1 MGGAST
7 VWRARHAAAVV
18 SPTPDEA
25 KVLELVTVAE
35 RWAEVA
41 HDDYL
46 ASEQVAA
53 PLISAARF
61 ALNYELGRLDASTLD
76 ARLVTATV
84 HAGLDPDQ
92 V

>member
-1 MGGAST
+1 MNGMLND
-7 VWRARHAAAVV
+7 WKKRHAYAERYP
-18 SPTPDEA
+18 SPDEA

-61 ALNYELGRLDASTLD
+61 ALNYDLGRLDASTLD